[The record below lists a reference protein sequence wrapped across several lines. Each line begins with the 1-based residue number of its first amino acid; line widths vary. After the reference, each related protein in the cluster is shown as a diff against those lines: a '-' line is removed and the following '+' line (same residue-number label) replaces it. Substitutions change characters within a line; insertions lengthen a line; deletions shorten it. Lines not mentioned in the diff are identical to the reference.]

1 MANFKYKFESVKNVK
16 KTIEKKVQKELME
29 IEFKIQK
36 LNDEINNLITQ
47 KETYS
52 LEIKNRNNLKVRDLY
67 FYQDYENF
75 LDAKIKRKRKEVVKL
90 SKEKKAKIEELIQKS
105 KETKMFEKLEEI
117 YKLDYINEQKKL
129 EQKELDEVAAK
140 KFGRGKLL

>member
-1 MANFKYKFESVKNVK
+1 MANFKYKFESVKNAK

-36 LNDEINNLITQ
+36 LNDEIKNLITR

-75 LDAKIKRKRKEVVKL
+75 LDAKIKKKRKKVVKL
-90 SKEKKAKIEELIQKS
+90 LEEKKTKIEELIQKT

-117 YKLDYINEQKKL
+117 YKLEYIKEQKKL
-129 EQKELDEVAAK
+129 EQKESDEIAAK
-140 KFGRGKLL
+140 KFGREKLL